1 MEGTPMLKRAL
12 VAASAVVLVA
22 GLAAPASAA
31 EKETFQLTCDNG
43 FDGTVVGTGHGQWTP
58 AIAEDG
64 TVFVPIAFGA
74 FSATAYEPGT
84 NNVIDSFSDD
94 SVVAK
99 KAHQNGRDATDCT
112 FSSSAY
118 NVYDEELDM
127 VIDVTFSGEVT
138 ATVKK

>member
-1 MEGTPMLKRAL
+1 MLKRAL

-43 FDGTVVGTGHGQWTP
+43 FDGTVVGTGNGQWTP

-84 NNVIDSFSDD
+84 NNVIVSFSDD

-99 KAHQNGRDATDCT
+99 KAQQRGRAVTECT
-112 FSSSAY
+112 FSSSQY
-118 NVYDEELDM
+118 NVYDEELGQ
-127 VIDVTFSGEVT
+127 VIDLTFSGEVT
-138 ATVKK
+138 ATVRR